1 MKPDCEIIKD
11 AICEADPTVSRKD
24 IFFEIVLVRDGS
36 IIAPYW
42 QMKNDVWSSKFKIS
56 IEEYDRRIRQK
67 QRESS
72 LGQLGI

>member
-11 AICEADPTVSRKD
+11 AICEADPTVSRKNIVFENVFVRGD
-24 IFFEIVLVRDGS
+24 I
-36 IIAPYW
+36 IIAPYREL
-42 QMKNDVWSSKFKIS
+42 VWSSKFSMS
-56 IEEYDRRIRQK
+56 IEEYDRRLRQK